1 MPLWLQGAVE
11 LALVAALSY
20 LAVVLLLAAV
30 WYTNGFDNST
40 FADAASVAGHI
51 WLLVHGVPLAM
62 DIPAQGA
69 FSAVSGTMS
78 LMPLGLTLIPLALC
92 FRSGRRLARASYE
105 GQFWQPLLG
114 GMGAYALVSLAVSA
128 LSTGAYFATSPVFAA
143 LIPLWVVV
151 LGVLAGGYAES
162 RSLAAMIGVNAADW
176 VKKFSQYSRW
186 AGSYIWAVVRAA
198 LVSVLALGAGGALLL
213 ALTIFWHW
221 DDVIALYQTLRAGA
235 VGGTALTLLQLGL
248 IPNFVVFAMAWSSGA
263 GFALGTGTSIDL
275 TGTDAG
281 VMPALP
287 ILGALPH
294 ASYPLGLLAL
304 VVPVAAGAVGG
315 WWFFREG
322 ENHLD
327 EWFALKT
334 RFRWISWPL
343 STLCLAILSLV
354 PTFTVTALLGW
365 VANGSLGL
373 GRFTEIGPNP
383 LLFGLYAAVLLAVG
397 IMLGLGL
404 AHLLVRDTTGE
415 LDRFAE
421 DADSHKARF
430 KRKRRGKKAHGAEA
444 EGHETDAEETA
455 GSVRAETVEDTVDE
469 DADVEPVAGME
480 PETEGASGE
489 DEPEAEDSLA
499 PLQPEEEAA
508 EAVAGSEEELSEV
521 DDAAGAPE
529 GEEQAAEIGT
539 EPEEEPQKTF
549 RPVIRRPKS
558 RRRS

>member
-20 LAVVLLLAAV
+20 LAVVFLLAAV

-40 FADAASVAGHI
+40 FAGATSVAGHT

-62 DIPAQGA
+62 DIPTQGA
-69 FSAVSGTMS
+69 FSAISGTMS

-92 FRSGRRLARASYE
+92 YRSGRRLARASYE

-114 GMGAYALVSLAVSA
+114 GMGAYALVSVAISA
-128 LSTGAYFATSPVFAA
+128 LSTGDYFATSPVFSA
-143 LIPLWVVV
+143 LIPLWVVA

-186 AGSYIWAVVRAA
+186 AGSYIWAAVRAA

-213 ALTIFWHW
+213 ALTVFWHW

-248 IPNFVVFAMAWSSGA
+248 IPNFVIYAMAWSSGA

-327 EWFALKT
+327 EWFALKI
-334 RFRWISWPL
+334 RFRWYSWPL
-343 STLCLAILSLV
+343 STLCLAIFSMV

-365 VANGSLGL
+365 IANGSLGL

-383 LLFGLYAAVLLAVG
+383 LVFGLYAAVLLAAG

-404 AHLLVRDTTGE
+404 AHVMVRDTTGE

-421 DADSHKARF
+421 DAANPKTRF
-430 KRKRRGKKAHGAEA
+430 KRKRRGQKVASIEA
-444 EGHETDAEETA
+444 ETPETPETPETNGEEATGSVRAETGEETTDDAAELDSVADAVPEAESVSSEIETDAEET
-455 GSVRAETVEDTVDE
+455 S
-469 DADVEPVAGME
+469 
-480 PETEGASGE
+480 
-489 DEPEAEDSLA
+489 A
-499 PLQPEEEAA
+499 PLLPEEEAA
-508 EAVAGSEEELSEV
+508 DTVA
-521 DDAAGAPE
+521 DTD
-529 GEEQAAEIGT
+529 T
-539 EPEEEPQKTF
+539 EPAEEPKKTF

>member
-40 FADAASVAGHI
+40 FAGAASVAGHI

-143 LIPLWVVV
+143 LIPFWVVV

>member
-40 FADAASVAGHI
+40 FAGAASVAGHI

-334 RFRWISWPL
+334 RFRWISLPL

>member
-20 LAVVLLLAAV
+20 LAVVFLLAAV

-40 FADAASVAGHI
+40 FAGATSVAGHT

-62 DIPAQGA
+62 DIPTQGA
-69 FSAVSGTMS
+69 FSAISGTMS

-92 FRSGRRLARASYE
+92 YRSGRRLARASYE

-114 GMGAYALVSLAVSA
+114 GMGAYALVSVAISA
-128 LSTGAYFATSPVFAA
+128 LSTGDYFATSPVFAA
-143 LIPLWVVV
+143 LIPLWVVA

-186 AGSYIWAVVRAA
+186 AGSYIWAAVRAA

-213 ALTIFWHW
+213 ALTVFWHW

-248 IPNFVVFAMAWSSGA
+248 IPNFVIYAMAWSSGA

-327 EWFALKT
+327 EWFALKI
-334 RFRWISWPL
+334 RFRWYSWPL
-343 STLCLAILSLV
+343 STLCLAIFSMV

-365 VANGSLGL
+365 IANGSLGL

-383 LLFGLYAAVLLAVG
+383 LVFGLYAAVLLAAG

-404 AHLLVRDTTGE
+404 AHVMVRDTTGE

-421 DADSHKARF
+421 DAANPKTRF
-430 KRKRRGKKAHGAEA
+430 KRKRRGQKVASIEA
-444 EGHETDAEETA
+444 ETNGEEATGSVRAETGEETTDDAAELDSAADAVPEAESVSSEIETDAEET
-455 GSVRAETVEDTVDE
+455 S
-469 DADVEPVAGME
+469 
-480 PETEGASGE
+480 
-489 DEPEAEDSLA
+489 A
-499 PLQPEEEAA
+499 PLLPEEEAA
-508 EAVAGSEEELSEV
+508 DTVA
-521 DDAAGAPE
+521 DTD
-529 GEEQAAEIGT
+529 T
-539 EPEEEPQKTF
+539 EPAEEPKKTF